1 VDELEKEFSKRQ
13 YSFTTMRVEL
23 DRSIQCLQL
32 GDKFIELDNWQE
44 ERFTEVTAQLYLD
57 LEMKE
62 EALKE
67 IEADVQETKQAPSI
81 TIVKA
86 STMTEAVW

>member
-13 YSFTTMRVEL
+13 YSFTSMMVEL
-23 DRSIQCLQL
+23 DRNIQCLQL
-32 GDKFIELDNWQE
+32 GDKFIEMDNWQE

-67 IEADVQETKQAPSI
+67 IEADVQEI
-81 TIVKA
+81 IVKA
-86 STMTEAVW
+86 SAITEASMVN

>member
-1 VDELEKEFSKRQ
+1 
-13 YSFTTMRVEL
+13 MRVEL

-81 TIVKA
+81 AIVKA
-86 STMTEAVW
+86 STRTEAVW